1 MVDQIAGFP
10 ITTDPTSGKHVLD
23 QQETTPACAN
33 SSDQVGCFPTVKSP
47 GNARYP
53 ITFFAGIHPG
63 DAISLSDDPK
73 LVQAARDTVDAVNA
87 VNWWSPTNGLCM
99 AWPPASRV
107 SNDAEATLAQFDKA
121 LDSTL
126 QPNLWPWIENRPTGG
141 WGCPAEQA
149 GATLAINDLFMQ
161 GHEGFIRL
169 FPAGWAADSPASF
182 TTLLAGDGGFVVSA
196 ATAGGGVPKDVEVT
210 SLAGKR
216 CSVLLPRGW
225 SSVVVHKLTDGRVGK
240 AVAVELERR
249 GFGLAAPT
257 KLSHFATVVGGR
269 YSLADGAQRDAP
281 PPKMAR
287 SFGLQ

>member
-1 MVDQIAGFP
+1 VI
-10 ITTDPTSGKHVLD
+10 D
-23 QQETTPACAN
+23 QQETPRICAN
-33 SSDQVGCFPTVKSP
+33 DTSADGCFPTVKSP

-63 DAISLSDDPK
+63 DAISLGDDPK
-73 LVQAARDTVDAVNA
+73 LLQAARDTVEAVNK

-107 SNDAEATLAQFDKA
+107 SNDAEATLSQFDKA

-126 QPNLWPWIENRPTGG
+126 QPNLWPWIHNRPSGG

-149 GATLAINDLFMQ
+149 GATLAINDLLMQ

-169 FPAGWAADSPASF
+169 FPAGWAAASPASF
-182 TTLLAGDGGFVVSA
+182 TTLRADGGFLVSA

-210 SLAGKR
+210 SLAGRR
-216 CSVLLPRGW
+216 CSVLLPKGW
-225 SSVVVHKLTDGRVGK
+225 TSIVVRK
-240 AVAVELERR
+240 AAAGGTAAEPVLAGVERR

-257 KLSHFATVVGGR
+257 KLFHFETVAGGR
-269 YSLADGAQRDAP
+269 YELADGAMVP
-281 PPKMAR
+281 GAR
-287 SFGLQ
+287 